1 MNRSKTAVVL
11 ALAFG
16 VGVLMVSS
24 QSCSKKS
31 SSSSGTM
38 TLYDSLGGTAMVSD
52 PANSGQMVEKGYL
65 GIRMIVDSAI
75 FIIAADTQINGYFK
89 VLIAEVTSGNLSGYQ
104 RLSMN
109 ISNFIAVAAGAKDYT
124 YTGLTMQNAHNPN
137 TNPRITMTVDSADF
151 NEFIGDVAASATKN
165 GLPSYLLAR
174 VGTVLYSVEGE
185 VVQR

>member
-1 MNRSKTAVVL
+1 MNRSKTTAVL

-31 SSSSGTM
+31 SSAATM

-52 PANSGQMVEKGYL
+52 PANQGQMVEKGYL
-65 GIRMIVDSAI
+65 GIRTIVDSAI

-89 VLIAEVTSGNLSGYQ
+89 VLIGEVTSGNLSGYQ
-104 RLSMN
+104 RLSTN
-109 ISNFIAVAAGAKDYT
+109 LSNFIAVATGAKDYT
-124 YTGLTMQNAHNPN
+124 YTGLSMQDAHNPN

-165 GLPSYLLAR
+165 GLPPDLLAR
-174 VGTVLYSVEGE
+174 VGTVLYTVEGQ